1 LEKVEEQNSKD
12 NQENFRLNKFLSQSG
27 VASRRA
33 SDELIAQGRV
43 QVNGEVVRELG
54 VRVDPR
60 KDKVTVDGQ
69 LVRLPETHTYI
80 LLNKPK
86 DTITTVKDEQGRH
99 TVMDLIPSSGRLYPV
114 GRLDRNSTG
123 VLLLTNDGELAHR
136 LMHPKFTVEKAYF
149 VRLDKPLQENDRKK
163 LLRGVRIDRRPAR
176 AEKITFIEHS
186 KRTEV
191 GVVLHEGR
199 NRQIRK
205 MFETLQYKVK
215 ALDRVTYGGLTCQNL
230 NRGAWR
236 YLSKKE
242 VLSLKSLVKLQQ
254 K

>member
-1 LEKVEEQNSKD
+1 MEEQNRKD

-27 VASRRA
+27 VASRRT
-33 SDELIAQGRV
+33 SDELITQGRV
-43 QVNGEVVRELG
+43 QVNGQVVKQLG
-54 VRVDPR
+54 VRIDPN

-69 LVRLPETHTYI
+69 PVRLPESYAYV

-99 TVMDLIPSSGRLYPV
+99 TVMDLVPLAGRLYPV

-136 LMHPKFTVEKAYF
+136 LMHPRSGVEKAYY
-149 VRLDKPLQENDRKK
+149 VRLNKPLHENDRKK

-176 AEKITFIEHS
+176 AEEVTIIEKS
-186 KRTEV
+186 KRIEV

-205 MFETLQYKVK
+205 MFEALAYEVK
-215 ALDRVTYGGLTCQNL
+215 ALDRVAYGGITCQGL

-242 VLSLKSLVKLQQ
+242 VAALKSLVKL
-254 K
+254 

>member
-1 LEKVEEQNSKD
+1 MEEQNRKD

-27 VASRRA
+27 VASRRT
-33 SDELIAQGRV
+33 SDELITQGRV
-43 QVNGEVVRELG
+43 QVNGQVVKQLG
-54 VRVDPR
+54 VRIDPK

-69 LVRLPETHTYI
+69 PVRLPETCTYV

-99 TVMDLIPSSGRLYPV
+99 TVMDLVPLAGRLYPV
-114 GRLDRNSTG
+114 GRLDRKSTG

-136 LMHPKFTVEKAYF
+136 LMHPRFTVEKAYF
-149 VRLDKPLQENDRKK
+149 VRLNKPLHENDRKK

-176 AEKITFIEHS
+176 AEQVTFIENS

-205 MFETLQYKVK
+205 MFEALEYEVK
-215 ALDRVTYGGLTCQNL
+215 ALDRVVYGGITCQGL

-242 VLSLKSLVKLQQ
+242 VASLKSLVKL
-254 K
+254 